1 MVIMWALL
9 TRVLTVVNF
18 VFALRRF
25 AAGLW
30 RRPGRVLEV
39 VKKAPLC
46 GAFFEWAKALRPALL
61 PNVE

>member
-1 MVIMWALL
+1 LRLL

-25 AAGLW
+25 AAGLGF
-30 RRPGRVLEV
+30 RNGVGYGV
-39 VKKAPLC
+39 VKKPL
-46 GAFFEWAKALRPALL
+46 GEEGLFGVEKALRPVLL